1 MFLFTSISVL
11 VVSLERG
18 GSKWRKD
25 FKDSSALA
33 TPKRERHVAG
43 LKSLAEYMK
52 KLRRKGDLPR
62 FADECAFLMD
72 YDKTPGPRAPSPHT
86 CGVTVDC
93 LMQLLS
99 SSYVPGPSI
108 DLSTAAEVART
119 NKDDQALD
127 LGLVYRPFQE
137 MVSNRKVAEFMR
149 EVNLLE
155 LQKFKARVTESTAAV
170 FIPYIEWYSVENR
183 YAVMDNGWQGCPA
196 EMVLGTWCKRG
207 RRDVDF

>member
-1 MFLFTSISVL
+1 
-11 VVSLERG
+11 
-18 GSKWRKD
+18 
-25 FKDSSALA
+25 
-33 TPKRERHVAG
+33 
-43 LKSLAEYMK
+43 
-52 KLRRKGDLPR
+52 
-62 FADECAFLMD
+62 
-72 YDKTPGPRAPSPHT
+72 
-86 CGVTVDC
+86 
-93 LMQLLS
+93 
-99 SSYVPGPSI
+99 
-108 DLSTAAEVART
+108 
-119 NKDDQALD
+119 
-127 LGLVYRPFQE
+127 